1 MPRMTQIQGDW
12 SENES
17 ECREVVLA
25 VRSASQGNR
34 TFLGYC
40 CYHWH
45 YGAVTDADSLSAI

>member
-1 MPRMTQIQGDW
+1 MRV
-12 SENES
+12 S
-17 ECREVVLA
+17 VVRLCLQ